1 MFREFCLEY
10 MSKKIHLNRQ
20 WFKDHRW
27 QIWKTV
33 LILILLG
40 TLFFIY
46 QQRDNF
52 LLSKRYLD
60 GVDVEFKTK
69 KTIEKLMPQ
78 YENNPEELAKD
89 TTRMMLRI
97 YESDHG
103 IDMDGNK
110 EVIQY
115 FKAEE
120 SRIAHFN
127 LVFGNKDSSMTQG
140 IVRVYLETEGGDL
153 VEETE
158 LPAAQIANFAVTRF
172 SMTGNTAFY
181 NANNI
186 TSSLGYNRAK
196 RFGLPIE
203 KGKRYRYRI
212 VSENVS
218 SKSGLLLRLN
228 ENKSKS
234 DNTLVVDGKEVP
246 GEHLFATEEYKYFSI
261 TLFSV
266 FLIGIFFGIV
276 FVIIPWNK
284 ISKAL
289 NKKLVERGK
298 PTIDLERWLLRI
310 MFLLTPLFETVMLA
324 KIAGMRLDE
333 LLALVFNIRGL
344 LNLMLIGCFMWIFY
358 TVTNRIKAAIV
369 LVTALCLALGFT
381 NYALLQFRDSPLMAA
396 DIVNINTA
404 MQVTSTYKLE
414 FDKSAL
420 WAIMLSAVWVCAALS
435 LHGGRGPRWKGRVV
449 CIAVAVAWALL
460 CNSIVLNNEVLRR
473 NHIKVSSFRPR
484 VNYSNNGYMLSFLV
498 SANMVRVEKPEK
510 YSVKRV
516 ESIMEDYQSDKAV
529 EADGVSIQN
538 PNIIVIMNESF
549 SDLRANGD
557 FETNKEYMPYYYS
570 LKENTIKGVAH
581 SSVYGGQTACS
592 EFECLTGFTMN
603 FLPFHSVPYTSIMKT
618 TTPSLTYKLEASG
631 YGGLI
636 AFHPGMASSYN
647 RENAYPKVGFKE
659 HISAED
665 MDNPE
670 KIRAYVSDKA
680 DYQRVESEYE
690 DYQKSEDGDKPFF
703 LFNVTIQ
710 NHGSYT
716 YSNGIVDAGVSI
728 NDPLLQQEQAVT
740 FVNLMKKSDEA
751 LEQLIRYFSKV
762 KEPTVIMLFG
772 DHQPRIEPEFYTNL
786 DAQNES
792 IRAGDRKYQVPFMIW
807 SNFDIEEKEDVQI
820 SNNYLSAY
828 LMQQLGGEMS
838 AYDKYLMNLY
848 ETLPVITDIVIMD
861 NDGRYYNPDD
871 ENPYTDLL
879 NEYQIVQYNG
889 LIDTKHRLNEL
900 FELE

>member
-1 MFREFCLEY
+1 
-10 MSKKIHLNRQ
+10 MSKKIQINRQ
-20 WFKDHRW
+20 WMKEHRW
-27 QIWKTV
+27 QIWKAILV
-33 LILILLG
+33 LMLLL

-60 GVDVEFKTK
+60 GEEVEFESKA
-69 KTIEKLMPQ
+69 TIEKLLPK
-78 YENNPEELAKD
+78 YENDPAEFSKD
-89 TTRMMLRI
+89 TTRMMLRV
-97 YESDHG
+97 YESDCG

-127 LVFGNKDSSMTQG
+127 LVFGNRDTSLTKG
-140 IVRVYLETEGGDL
+140 IVHVYLETEDGEP

-158 LPAAQIANFAVTRF
+158 LPASQIANYAVTRF

-186 TSSLGYNRAK
+186 TSSVGYNRK
-196 RFGLPIE
+196 NRFGIPIQ
-203 KGKRYRYRI
+203 KGQLYRYRI
-212 VSENVS
+212 VSENVY

-228 ENKSKS
+228 ENKSKT
-234 DNTLVVDGKEVP
+234 DNTLVVDGKKMQ
-246 GEHLFATEEYKYFSI
+246 GEHLFATEEYKYFSML
-261 TLFSV
+261 LFSV
-266 FLIGIFFGIV
+266 FLMGILLGIV
-276 FVIIPWNK
+276 FILIPWNRVSAV
-284 ISKAL
+284 I
-289 NKKLVERGK
+289 NKKLTDKGRS
-298 PTIDLERWLLRI
+298 TFDLERWLLRI
-310 MFLLTPLFETVMLA
+310 MFIFTPLFETVMLA

-333 LLALVFNIRGL
+333 MLALVFNIRGV
-344 LNLMLIGCFMWIFY
+344 LNLILIGCFMWVFY
-358 TVTNRIKAAIV
+358 VVTNRIKAAIV
-369 LVTALCLALGFT
+369 LITALCLALGFA

-396 DIVNINTA
+396 DLININTA
-404 MQVTSTYKLE
+404 LQVTSTYKLQ

-420 WAIMLSAVWVCAALS
+420 WAIMLSAVWVCSALS
-435 LHGGRGPRWKGRVV
+435 LHGGRGPKWKGRLI
-449 CIAVAVAWALL
+449 CAAVAVAWVFL
-460 CNSIVLNNEVLRR
+460 CNMFVFNNGVLRH

-484 VNYSNNGYMLSFLV
+484 VNYGKNGYMLSFVV
-498 SANMVRVEKPEK
+498 SANMVRVEKPEN
-510 YSVKRV
+510 YSVEKV
-516 ESIMEDYQSDKAV
+516 KSIMKDYKSDEAVKA
-529 EADGVSIQN
+529 EGVTAQN

-549 SDLRANGD
+549 SDLRANGY

-603 FLPFHSVPYTSIMKT
+603 YLPFHSVPYTSIMRGK
-618 TTPSLTYKLEASG
+618 TPSLTYKLDALG

-647 RENAYPKVGFKE
+647 RENAYPKVGFKK

-680 DYQRVESEYE
+680 DYERVESEYE
-690 DYQKSEDGDKPFF
+690 AYERSEEGEKPFF

-716 YSNGIVDAGVSI
+716 YSNGIVDAGISI
-728 NDPLLQQEQAVT
+728 NDPSLQQEQAVT

-751 LEQLIRYFSKV
+751 LEKLIKYFSKV
-762 KEPTVIMLFG
+762 NEPTVIMLFG
-772 DHQPRIEPEFYTNL
+772 DHQPRIEQEFYTNL
-786 DAQNES
+786 DALDGS
-792 IRAGDRKYQVPFMIW
+792 VKAADRKYQVPFMIW
-807 SNFDIEEKEDVQI
+807 SNFDIEEKENVHI

-828 LMQQLGGEMS
+828 LLQQLGCEMS
-838 AYDKYLMNLY
+838 AYDKYLMDLY
-848 ETLPVITDIVIMD
+848 EDLPVITDVVIMD
-861 NDGRYYNPDD
+861 KDGHYYRTDD
-871 ENPYTDLL
+871 KKSPYADLL
-879 NEYQIVQYNG
+879 KEYQMVQYNG
-889 LIDTKHRLNEL
+889 FVDTKHRVDKL
-900 FELE
+900 FELH